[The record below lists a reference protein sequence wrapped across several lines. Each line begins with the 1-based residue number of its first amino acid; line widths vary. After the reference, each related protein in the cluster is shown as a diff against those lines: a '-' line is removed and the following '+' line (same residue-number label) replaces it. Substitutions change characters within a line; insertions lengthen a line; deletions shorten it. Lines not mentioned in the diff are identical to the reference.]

1 MFIGKARSH
10 EGENLQ
16 KAVSRVWDRLVNIA
30 YSLGAVLKD
39 TVLLP
44 QGFLTGSLYFTLLRN
59 IPFVED
65 AAQLS
70 FSSKTCCRDRRI
82 NFGWYLLTF
91 VPTVPRIK
99 CKHSLVTAFSFP
111 KTAIL
116 LPYTDMVYRSETNL
130 KSVRVNFIF
139 KVNTPLNRK

>member
-10 EGENLQ
+10 GGEDL
-16 KAVSRVWDRLVNIA
+16 KKTVAGGRDRLVNIA
-30 YSLGAVLKD
+30 YSLGAVLKE

-82 NFGWYLLTF
+82 NFG
-91 VPTVPRIK
+91 
-99 CKHSLVTAFSFP
+99 
-111 KTAIL
+111 
-116 LPYTDMVYRSETNL
+116 
-130 KSVRVNFIF
+130 
-139 KVNTPLNRK
+139 